1 MKNKVAFAISA
12 AFVVSMCAT
21 ATAAEAEECAAQTSI
36 VSALSPTSI
45 SISASEVSTQS
56 MQALW
61 DIVAQS
67 PRQAIPIL
75 GKVIADGQRN
85 SFAPCTY
92 PGIGLGVSSG
102 GSPDRRSVTF
112 CLWATETNTVLAR
125 QSVLIFIGAAEATT
139 TTTTV
144 PPLVADTA
152 TQSTSARSEPATI
165 RVTTST
171 FVEQVVHI
179 IAPVLANATRS
190 SVAVQRAAPR
200 IIKSKPK
207 IAQRS
212 RATSK
217 LKKVKL
223 SRTQQ
228 AKRVKKWQMKQQQHR
243 SKFTR

>member
-1 MKNKVAFAISA
+1 
-12 AFVVSMCAT
+12 
-21 ATAAEAEECAAQTSI
+21 

-112 CLWATETNTVLAR
+112 WLWATETNTILAR

-139 TTTTV
+139 TTTTTTTTTV
-144 PPLVADTA
+144 PPLVAGTA

>member
-1 MKNKVAFAISA
+1 
-12 AFVVSMCAT
+12 MCAT

-36 VSALSPTSI
+36 VSASSPTSI

-112 CLWATETNTVLAR
+112 WLWATETNTVLAH

-139 TTTTV
+139 TTTTTTTTV
-144 PPLVADTA
+144 PPLVAGTA

-165 RVTTST
+165 SVTTST
-171 FVEQVVHI
+171 FVEQVVPI

-228 AKRVKKWQMKQQQHR
+228 AKRVKNGK
-243 SKFTR
+243 